1 MGNYKLV
8 YNKVDFKKASFLFH
22 HAESYADR
30 FEVMDWFDSGIVVR
44 YVVYLT
50 RIPPNLI
57 YVYVV
62 ILSFKEG
69 KFYEKRKEFV
79 LRRIKDDLFYRILNR
94 LTKIKS
100 TDEFMEFYRDLIYR
114 MLY

>member
-1 MGNYKLV
+1 MVNYKLV
-8 YNKVDFKKASFLFH
+8 NNNVNYKKSSFLFH

-44 YVVYLT
+44 YVVYLS

-57 YVYVV
+57 YVYVM
-62 ILSFKEG
+62 ILSFKVG
-69 KFYEKRKEFV
+69 KFYEKRKEFI
-79 LRRIKDDLFYRILNR
+79 LRRISDDLFYRILDR